1 MRKSIEQ
8 FKSSLATGGLR
19 PTMYEVDLTI
29 PSYINDYL
37 RKGQSS
43 RSFYEGNSG
52 FSNQFMM
59 LCKATSIPASTTTT
73 VSVGLPAGESLKLPG
88 SRIFEPW
95 NTSVISD
102 GQMRLRNVLE
112 AWSEIIIGH
121 PSAVGAPNLSDFM
134 GSAQV
139 KQLNRRGEPVRSYN
153 LEYLYPQSIEA
164 QDLAFDAFDT
174 IAEFNVV
181 WNYHYFHVSRPSPLE
196 AMIEEG
202 IRDLFE
208 RITS

>member
-1 MRKSIEQ
+1 MRKSIEN

-19 PTMYEVDLTI
+19 PTMYEVNLTI
-29 PSYINDYL
+29 PSYVNQYL
-37 RKGQSS
+37 LSGLSS
-43 RSFYEGNSG
+43 RSFYEGNNG
-52 FSNQFMM
+52 FASQFMM
-59 LCKATSIPASTTTT
+59 LCKATTIPPSTTTT

-102 GQMRLRNVLE
+102 GEMRLRNVLE

-139 KQLNRRGEPVRSYN
+139 RQLNRRGEPVRIYN

-164 QDLAFDAFDT
+164 QDLAFDAFDS

-181 WNYHYFHVSRPSPLE
+181 WNYHYYTVTKPNPLE
-196 AMIEEG
+196 ELIDEG
-202 IRDLFE
+202 LQDLFQ
-208 RITS
+208 RVF